1 MSEQVFTSC
10 TSQGPIFVHVK
21 DGRITR
27 IRPMVFDETDVP
39 SWTIEVN
46 GKTCRLSK
54 FGVVMVG
61 DIWYPV

>member
-10 TSQGPIFVHVK
+10 TNQGPNFVHVK

-27 IRPMVFDETDVP
+27 IRPIVFDETDAP

-46 GKTCRLSK
+46 GKTC
-54 FGVVMVG
+54 
-61 DIWYPV
+61 